1 MVKQRMTAVDIAA
14 EVACLRNLI
23 GFRCS
28 NVYDLSPKVHA
39 LPLHPCCGSPK
50 LWFAHA
56 VGHPWCEQRTG

>member
-28 NVYDLSPKVHA
+28 NVYDLNPKVG
-39 LPLHPCCGSPK
+39 PLLLNARLLSSFPVRGTRPSVQ
-50 LWFAHA
+50 A
-56 VGHPWCEQRTG
+56 VVQ